1 MHQAERHVGGR
12 AGGQTGGG
20 QADARGGSSAH
31 GRGRRHPTRSTVS
44 SENGAPPS
52 PLAALTAQT
61 PDTPGRTEARRRC
74 TERGTGPLPAPPP
87 HPAPRGS
94 TRTSEENRGK
104 KTMKT
109 NSHEEGLRGRG
120 AARSKNQQ
128 PSVDGWGARL
138 AGPTVRTSKARL
150 APGWCPGPPPPLWQ
164 QRAVGKRAASV
175 TSGEGGGRSVAAIF
189 AQGRSQPR
197 RWQGKTRPPP
207 WSSAAPPPPRLT
219 GGARSP
225 VRLPELVVSSPKSG
239 AI

>member
-1 MHQAERHVGGR
+1 
-12 AGGQTGGG
+12 
-20 QADARGGSSAH
+20 
-31 GRGRRHPTRSTVS
+31 
-44 SENGAPPS
+44 
-52 PLAALTAQT
+52 
-61 PDTPGRTEARRRC
+61 
-74 TERGTGPLPAPPP
+74 
-87 HPAPRGS
+87 
-94 TRTSEENRGK
+94 
-104 KTMKT
+104 MKT

-197 RWQGKTRPPP
+197 RWRGRPGRRRGRRPHP
-207 WSSAAPPPPRLT
+207 HHHASLAGRDR
-219 GGARSP
+219 RSGCLNSWCL
-225 VRLPELVVSSPKSG
+225 RQRAGQYKR
-239 AI
+239 